1 MKYEN
6 LLKKLEDHSCY
17 VTWHERVLNKQ
28 RKRFENPAVRE
39 AQRLSKAAWRER
51 KASGEIRQYTK
62 RIHGIH
68 VTEPKTSNTP
78 LALFSVD
85 FS

>member
-6 LLKKLEDHSCY
+6 LLKKLEDPSCY
-17 VTWHERVLNKQ
+17 KIWHERTLASQ
-28 RKRFENPAVRE
+28 RKRFERPEVRE

-68 VTEPKTSNTP
+68 VTARTPSETP